1 MQYPPTPKS
10 SKLISRPEGSGISLR
25 EPFQPRTNLPT
36 ALAYYIQVLEFLAQ
50 KTLSPSLIL
59 GKKRASGNFFLPK
72 IELQEN
78 KI

>member
-1 MQYPPTPKS
+1 MQYPSTPKS

-25 EPFQPRTNLPT
+25 EPFQPRTNLAT
-36 ALAYYIQVLEFLAQ
+36 ALSYIQVLEFLAQ

-59 GKKRASGNFFLPK
+59 GKKRALGKFFLPK